1 MAKRTTNKIKA
12 TLRSDKFIIKLS
24 WKKDFNTER
33 VVSKLLDRKGS
44 QVTKIITNVKM
55 VFKILIN
62 ANLSLLKLLNILIFN
77 KILLTTK

>member
-1 MAKRTTNKIKA
+1 MAKRTTNKIN
-12 TLRSDKFIIKLS
+12 TNLRSDKFIIKLS

-44 QVTKIITNVKM
+44 QVIKIITNVKM

>member
-1 MAKRTTNKIKA
+1 MAKRTTNKIN
-12 TLRSDKFIIKLS
+12 TNLRSDKFIIKLS
-24 WKKDFNTER
+24 WKKDFSNER

-55 VFKILIN
+55 VFKMLIN
-62 ANLSLLKLLNILIFN
+62 ASLFFWKLLNILIFN

>member
-1 MAKRTTNKIKA
+1 MARRMINKIN
-12 TLRSDKFIIKLS
+12 TNLRSDKFIIKLS

-44 QVTKIITNVKM
+44 QVIKIITNVKM

-62 ANLSLLKLLNILIFN
+62 ANLSLLK
-77 KILLTTK
+77 